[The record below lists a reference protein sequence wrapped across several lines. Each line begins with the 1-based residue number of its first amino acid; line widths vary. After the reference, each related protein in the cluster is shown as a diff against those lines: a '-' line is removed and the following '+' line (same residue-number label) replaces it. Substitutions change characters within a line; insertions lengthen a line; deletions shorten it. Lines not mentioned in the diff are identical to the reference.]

1 MEVKTK
7 YLIYLR
13 KSTDSEDRQIQSI
26 EDQKKELQKIA
37 SQFKLEIKGTYQ
49 ESHSAKKPGRPEF
62 NKMIADIKRGRANGI
77 LCWKINRLTRNPTD
91 SGTLQQLLQDGI
103 IQSIQTAGR
112 EYKTD
117 DNVLIMSVET
127 GMANQYIQ
135 DLRRD
140 VKRGMLSKA
149 EKGWRPGL
157 APIGYKNDRGGK
169 QGSKIIHVDEE
180 KFPIVRK
187 MWDLMLTG
195 EYSVPKIIDIANN
208 EWGLRKSSAKGDTK
222 LHESHGYKIFNNPF
236 YYGKYDWVGK
246 TYQGHHTPMITP
258 AEFDY
263 VQKLL
268 GIKSKPQTRHKDLPY
283 RGTIRCGEC
292 GCHITTEQK
301 IKRIKSDNTIKTYLY
316 HHCTNKKID
325 IDCQQKSITFEEI
338 NRQVMEKLDKIT
350 LPANF
355 LDFALK
361 ILKRDNELEIN
372 DRNTLIKSQQRAF
385 NDCQKRLDNLY
396 ALYISRGNTNKELLN
411 DDELKTQ
418 KSYLLKEKAEIEQQ
432 LDNLSQRAD
441 EWLELTEKTF
451 KFAIYAKHNFN
462 EGDYETKTSIL
473 RALGSN
479 FVLKDGKVDITLR
492 KQYQLIENALE
503 SISVKTPRLELTD
516 FALSETKTAH
526 SKAVFE
532 TMSG

>member
-1 MEVKTK
+1 MESKIK
-7 YLIYLR
+7 YLMYFR
-13 KSTDSEDRQIQSI
+13 KSTDDAERQVNSI
-26 EDQKKELQKIA
+26 KDQNTELRKLA
-37 SQFKLEIKGTYQ
+37 ARLKLEIKGVYQ

-62 NKMIADIKRGRANGI
+62 TRMLSDIRKGKANGI
-77 LCWKINRLTRNPTD
+77 VCWDISRLSRNPID
-91 SGTLQQLLQDGI
+91 GGEIQWLLQEEI
-103 IQSIQTAGR
+103 IQSILTPSR
-112 EYKTD
+112 EYKTG
-117 DNVLIMSVET
+117 DNVILMGFELGS
-127 GMANQYIQ
+127 ANQ
-135 DLRRD
+135 DLITLRKN
-140 VKRGMLSKA
+140 VKRGMLGKA
-149 EKGWRPGL
+149 ERGWRPGR
-157 APIGYKNDRGGK
+157 APIGYKNDK
-169 QGSKIIHVDEE
+169 FAEQGHKIVHTDEDR
-180 KFPIVRK
+180 FLIVRK

-195 EYSVPKIIDIANN
+195 EYSVSKIIDIANN
-208 EWGLRKSSAKGDTK
+208 EWGLRTTWRKQESR
-222 LHESHGYKIFNNPF
+222 LHESHGYSIFTNPF
-236 YYGKYDWVGK
+236 YYGEYEWVGK
-246 TYQGHHTPMITP
+246 TYQGNHEPMITR

-268 GIKSKPQTRHKDLPY
+268 GVKSKPQTRHKNLPY

-338 NRQVMEKLDKIT
+338 NRQVVEKLDKIA

-361 ILKRDNELEIN
+361 ILKRDNEFEIN
-372 DRNTLIKSQQRAF
+372 GRNTLIKSQQKAL
-385 NDCQKRLDNLY
+385 NDCQSRLDNL
-396 ALYISRGNTNKELLN
+396 LKIYISSGNKDKELIS
-411 DDELKTQ
+411 EEEFKKE
-418 KSYLLKEKAEIEQQ
+418 KSSLMKEKAEIEQH

-451 KFAIYAKHNFN
+451 KFAIYAKHNFSV
-462 EGDYETKTSIL
+462 GDYKTKTSIL